1 MSPPQARMIRVFRSF
16 LSCSGW
22 LLASL
27 LAGCA
32 SSPASRPDEAAAWR
46 GARQLVLVVTDDW
59 DADHG
64 RLRAYAREGGGW
76 RPVADAVPVTIGRA
90 GAAWGVGL
98 QAPRTD
104 GPVKREGD
112 GRSAAGVFRI
122 GEAFGYAERA
132 PTTLPYRALQVSDY
146 CIDVDGSPLYNRLV
160 DAREVGEQAVAGSTE
175 PMRRDL
181 HADGDQRYKLG
192 FVIEHNPDGRR
203 GAGSCIFAH
212 LWTSPTDTTAGCTA
226 MDEAAMRRLL
236 GWLKPEEHPVFA
248 LLPRDA
254 YRHLQRAW
262 ALPAQDEAP

>member
-1 MSPPQARMIRVFRSF
+1 MIQTLRPV
-16 LSCSGW
+16 LSRPLAGL
-22 LLASL
+22 LLAGL

-32 SSPASRPDEAAAWR
+32 SAPAHRGRQADAWSD
-46 GARQLVLVVTDDW
+46 ARQLVLVVTDDW
-59 DADHG
+59 NADHG
-64 RLRAYAREGGGW
+64 RLRAYEREDDTW
-76 RPVADAVPVTIGRA
+76 RPVTEAVQVTIGRA

-122 GEAFGYAERA
+122 GEAFGYAERS
-132 PTTLPYRALQVSDY
+132 PTALSYRALQVSDY
-146 CIDVDGSPLYNRLV
+146 CIDVDGSPLYNRIV
-160 DAREVGEQAVAGSTE
+160 DEREVGTQAIAGSTE

-181 HADGDQRYKLG
+181 HANGDQRYKLG

-212 LWTSPTDTTAGCTA
+212 LWSSPTDTTAGCTA
-226 MDEAAMRRLL
+226 MDETAMRRLL

-248 LLPRDA
+248 LLPRAA
-254 YRHLQRAW
+254 YEHLRGDWQ
-262 ALPAQDEAP
+262 LPAREWAP

>member
-1 MSPPQARMIRVFRSF
+1 MIHAFRSLF
-16 LSCSGW
+16 PRSIPGV
-22 LLASL
+22 LLAGL
-27 LAGCA
+27 LAGCSTHA
-32 SSPASRPDEAAAWR
+32 IRPQEAAAWR
-46 GARQLVLVVTDDW
+46 DAHQLVLVVTDDW
-59 DADHG
+59 NADHG
-64 RLRAYAREGGGW
+64 RLRAYERVGDDW

-90 GAAWGVGL
+90 GSAWGVGL

-122 GEAFGYAERA
+122 GKAFGYAEQS
-132 PTTLPYRALQVSDY
+132 PTSMSYRALQVSDY
-146 CIDVDGSPLYNRLV
+146 CIDVDGSALYNRIV
-160 DAREVGEQAVAGSTE
+160 DEREVGAQAVAGSTE

-181 HADGDQRYKLG
+181 HANGDQRYKLG
-192 FVIEHNPDGRR
+192 FVIEHNPDGKP

-212 LWTSPTDTTAGCTA
+212 LWSSPTDTTAGCTA

-254 YRHLQRAW
+254 YVHLRGDW
-262 ALPAQDEAP
+262 HLPSQDLAP

>member
-1 MSPPQARMIRVFRSF
+1 MIHAFRSL
-16 LSCSGW
+16 LSRSIPGL
-22 LLASL
+22 LLAAL

-32 SSPASRPDEAAAWR
+32 PSTAVRNDEAAAWR
-46 GARQLVLVVTDDW
+46 DARQLVLVVTDDW

-64 RLRAYAREGGGW
+64 RLRAYERESDAW

-122 GEAFGYAERA
+122 GEAFGYAERS
-132 PTTLPYRALQVSDY
+132 PTALPYRALQVSDY
-146 CIDVDGSPLYNRLV
+146 CVDVDGSPLYNRIV

-181 HADGDQRYKLG
+181 HAHGDQRYKLG
-192 FVIEHNPDGRR
+192 FVIEHNADGKR

-212 LWTSPTDTTAGCTA
+212 LWSSPTDTTAGCTA

-236 GWLKPEEHPVFA
+236 GWMKPEEHPVFA
-248 LLPRDA
+248 LLPRAAYAQLRDA
-254 YRHLQRAW
+254 WH
-262 ALPAQDEAP
+262 LPAQDVAP